1 MRVNKRDFAVE
12 MESRGCGN
20 GLGILLI
27 FLVDLLGIAA
37 TNMEP
42 IYWNSLNKRFNDEQG
57 YVLYPQI
64 GDRLDL
70 ICPASDPPG
79 PNAPADYEFY
89 KLYLV
94 SSREQADRC
103 EVTGAP
109 NLLLTCDKPN
119 NVMRFTIKFQEYSP
133 NLWGHEFKTLHDYFI
148 IATSDGT
155 RGGLESMRG
164 GVCATQGMKVVL
176 KVGQSPYGLPQKPT
190 KPDPAGRTTHPR
202 GNGTYPRVPGGSGGG
217 GANGPLPA
225 SNIPLIAGAAGGS
238 AFLLLVSAVI
248 CVVCYRR
255 RHAKHSESHHPPLSL
270 SSLTSPKRG
279 VGGGVGSLGGLGSLG
294 GHHGGGHGHHGHHGH
309 HHGGGG
315 GHGNNNG
322 SEPSD
327 IIIPLRTSDSAYCP
341 HYEKVSGDYGHP
353 VYIVQEMPP
362 QSPANIYYKV

>member
-1 MRVNKRDFAVE
+1 MGLNDRVFGVAMVCRR
-12 MESRGCGN
+12 SGCR
-20 GLGILLI
+20 LGFLLI
-27 FLVDLLGIAA
+27 FLLDLLGSAA

-42 IYWNSLNKRFNDEQG
+42 IYWNSLNKRFLDDKG
-57 YVLYPQI
+57 YILYPQI

-70 ICPASDPPG
+70 ICPSSEPPG
-79 PNAPADYEFY
+79 PRAPAEYEYY

-109 NLLLTCDKPN
+109 NLLLTCDKPTSD
-119 NVMRFTIKFQEYSP
+119 MRFTIKFQEYSP
-133 NLWGHEFKTLHDYFI
+133 NLWGHEFKTNADYYI
-148 IATSDGT
+148 ID
-155 RGGLESMRG
+155 
-164 GVCATQGMKVVL
+164 
-176 KVGQSPYGLPQKPT
+176 PYGLPPKPA
-190 KPDPAGRTTHPR
+190 KPDQSAGRTNTRTTGGSGNATHPR
-202 GNGTYPRVPGGSGGG
+202 VPSGGG
-217 GANGPLPA
+217 DSGGAGGENGPLPP
-225 SNIPLIAGAAGGS
+225 SNVAVIAGAAGGS
-238 AFLLLVSAVI
+238 AFLLLVTAVI

-270 SSLTSPKRG
+270 SSLTSPKR
-279 VGGGVGSLGGLGSLG
+279 
-294 GHHGGGHGHHGHHGH
+294 HGGGHGS
-309 HHGGGG
+309 
-315 GHGNNNG
+315 GNNNG

>member
-1 MRVNKRDFAVE
+1 MGVQT
-12 MESRGCGN
+12 RGAWVGMAFSDWVS

-27 FLVDLLGIAA
+27 FLMESLAVDA

-42 IYWNSLNKRFNDEQG
+42 VYWNTLNKRFGDERG
-57 YVLYPQI
+57 YILYPQI

-70 ICPASDPPG
+70 VCPATSPSG
-79 PNAPADYEFY
+79 PNSPPEYEYY

-103 EVTGAP
+103 EVMGAP

-119 NVMRFTIKFQEYSP
+119 SDMRFTIKFQEYSP
-133 NLWGHEFKTLHDYFI
+133 NLWGHEFKNLRDYYI

-155 RGGLESMRG
+155 KEGIDSMRG
-164 GVCATQGMKVVL
+164 GVCVTRGMKLIL
-176 KVGQSPYGLPQKPT
+176 KVGQTAYGLPPKP
-190 KPDPAGRTTHPR
+190 KPDPGRPSNRIPDTESGSKAGDGSESGER
-202 GNGTYPRVPGGSGGG
+202 GDNGAVSVSNIALITAGAG
-217 GANGPLPA
+217 GAL
-225 SNIPLIAGAAGGS
+225 ILLIAVVITVRGSSCGAA
-238 AFLLLVSAVI
+238 
-248 CVVCYRR
+248 
-255 RHAKHSESHHPPLSL
+255 
-270 SSLTSPKRG
+270 TG
-279 VGGGVGSLGGLGSLG
+279 VGG
-294 GHHGGGHGHHGHHGH
+294 
-309 HHGGGG
+309 
-315 GHGNNNG
+315 GNNNG

>member
-1 MRVNKRDFAVE
+1 MGLKRRGFGIE
-12 MESRGCGN
+12 MAYRSGLN
-20 GLGILLI
+20 GLGILVV

-42 IYWNSLNKRFNDEQG
+42 IYWNSLNKRFGDDKG

-79 PNAPADYEFY
+79 PRAPPEYEYY

-103 EVTGAP
+103 EVLGTP
-109 NLLLTCDKPN
+109 NLLLTCDKPTAD
-119 NVMRFTIKFQEYSP
+119 MRFTIKFQEYSP
-133 NLWGHEFKTLHDYFI
+133 NLWGHEFKTLQDYYI

-155 RGGLESMRG
+155 RQGLESMRG
-164 GVCATQGMKVVL
+164 GVCATQGMKVIL
-176 KVGQSPYGLPQKPT
+176 KVGQNPYGLPPKPP
-190 KPDPAGRTTHPR
+190 KPDLNSGRNNPKNTGGAG
-202 GNGTYPRVPGGSGGG
+202 NSTYPRGAGGGAGGG
-217 GANGPLPA
+217 GENGPLPP
-225 SNIPLIAGAAGGS
+225 SNVAVIAGAAGGS
-238 AFLLLVSAVI
+238 LFLLLVTAVI

-279 VGGGVGSLGGLGSLG
+279 GAGGVGLGM
-294 GHHGGGHGHHGHHGH
+294 
-309 HHGGGG
+309 GGGG
-315 GHGNNNG
+315 GGGGGNNNG

>member
-1 MRVNKRDFAVE
+1 MGGER
-12 MESRGCGN
+12 RGFGATMVYRKGAN
-20 GLGILLI
+20 GLRILVV
-27 FLVDLLGIAA
+27 FLVDMLGISA

-42 IYWNSLNKRFNDEQG
+42 IYWNTLNKRFKDDRG

-79 PNAPADYEFY
+79 PRAPPEYEYY

-103 EVTGAP
+103 EVMGAP

-119 NVMRFTIKFQEYSP
+119 SDMRFTIKFQEFSP
-133 NLWGHEFKTLHDYFI
+133 NLWGHEFHTLRDYYI

-155 RGGLESMRG
+155 RQGLDSMRG
-164 GVCATQGMKVVL
+164 GVCVTRGMKVVL
-176 KVGQSPYGLPQKPT
+176 KVGQTPYGLPPKPP
-190 KPDPAGRTTHPR
+190 KPDQNSGHPRTTGPAG
-202 GNGTYPRVPGGSGGG
+202 NATYPQAPGGADGGLG
-217 GANGPLPA
+217 GGPLPL
-225 SNIPLIAGAAGGS
+225 SNIAMIAGGAGGV
-238 AFLLLVSAVI
+238 ALLLLVM
-248 CVVCYRR
+248 VVVGVVWCRR
-255 RHAKHSESHHPPLSL
+255 RHAKRSETHHPPVSL
-270 SSLTSPKRG
+270 SLTSPKRG
-279 VGGGVGSLGGLGSLG
+279 S
-294 GHHGGGHGHHGHHGH
+294 
-309 HHGGGG
+309 GGGG
-315 GHGNNNG
+315 GAAGGGNSNG

>member
-1 MRVNKRDFAVE
+1 MYFEMGVNDRVSVVAMARLRSG
-12 MESRGCGN
+12 SR
-20 GLGILLI
+20 LGFLLI
-27 FLVDLLGIAA
+27 ILMDLLGTAES
-37 TNMEP
+37 NMEP
-42 IYWNSLNKRFNDEQG
+42 IYWNSLNKRFLDDKG

-70 ICPASDPPG
+70 ICPSSDPPSQR
-79 PNAPADYEFY
+79 APAEYEFY

-94 SSREQADRC
+94 SSRDQADRC

-119 NVMRFTIKFQEYSP
+119 NDMRFTIKFQEYSP
-133 NLWGHEFKTLHDYFI
+133 NLWGHEFKTNADYYI

-155 RGGLESMRG
+155 RQGLESMRG

-176 KVGQSPYGLPQKPT
+176 KVGQSG
-190 KPDPAGRTTHPR
+190 AGNTTHPR
-202 GNGTYPRVPGGSGGG
+202 IPSGDGGGSGGTG
-217 GANGPLPA
+217 GENGPLPP
-225 SNIPLIAGAAGGS
+225 SNVAVIAGAAGGS
-238 AFLLLVSAVI
+238 AFLLLVTAVI

-270 SSLTSPKRG
+270 SSLTSPKR
-279 VGGGVGSLGGLGSLG
+279 
-294 GHHGGGHGHHGHHGH
+294 HGGGHG
-309 HHGGGG
+309 G
-315 GHGNNNG
+315 GHGSGNNNG